1 MSYSTSFTLNRYLF
15 RYSLPS
21 IDILFDFLDL
31 YPQQM
36 SYLMLFTLNLYL
48 FRCSLPLQDIL
59 FDVLYP
65 Q

>member
-48 FRCSLPLQDIL
+48 FRCSLPSIDML
-59 FDVLYP
+59 FDIPYP
-65 Q
+65 E